1 MNQNNQPTITLGI
14 GEEPSSKFEKSE
26 GNSASSSNESN
37 SGDKM
42 DLFMVEKEK
51 EKEKNEPFAVSNL
64 ATLLPTG

>member
-1 MNQNNQPTITLGI
+1 
-14 GEEPSSKFEKSE
+14 
-26 GNSASSSNESN
+26 
-37 SGDKM
+37 M